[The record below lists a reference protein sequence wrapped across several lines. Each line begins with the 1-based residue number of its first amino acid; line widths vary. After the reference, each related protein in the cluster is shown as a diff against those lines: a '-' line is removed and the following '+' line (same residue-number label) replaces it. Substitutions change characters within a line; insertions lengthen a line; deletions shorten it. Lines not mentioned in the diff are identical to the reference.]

1 MLARVTSI
9 RPDSRNEPWD
19 VLLARTR
26 VGIHLFGLPRQE
38 ALRRGSA
45 RDAHV
50 RFGEPNR
57 VRPPSGDRS
66 KPLVTGHFQ
75 RLVLGRYGGTPLLA
89 LTLLPIRGSAVS
101 HVRRLVDRRVIRAE
115 TASSPSRTATATSPC
130 PR

>member
-1 MLARVTSI
+1 MGCATRAHPRRYSSI
-9 RPDSRNEPWD
+9 RVAAAGSAAE
-19 VLLARTR
+19 
-26 VGIHLFGLPRQE
+26 
-38 ALRRGSA
+38 GSA

-50 RFGEPNR
+50 RLWSPIAF
-57 VRPPSGDRS
+57 DRLGVTGQT
-66 KPLVTGHFQ
+66 LVTGHFQ

-89 LTLLPIRGSAVS
+89 LTRLPIRGSAVS